1 MFFRDLLFGKSRHEP
16 LPIAMTGVR
25 MGERL
30 LQIGI
35 DDPVTVGG
43 LAKKVGLSGVNALA
57 APDDGAARRATAAA
71 NAAGVLIEVQVARGH
86 VFPFEGGAFDV
97 VVVHGARGL
106 LASLAPEDRAA
117 YLQEARRMLR
127 QGGRIVVIESA
138 ARGGLAGLL
147 RGHSVNQHY
156 AAGGGAEA
164 ALRAEGFRPVRV
176 LGEAEGYVF
185 TEGLKT

>member
-1 MFFRDLLFGKSRHEP
+1 MRLEP

-35 DDPVTVGG
+35 DDPATVGA

-57 APDDGAARRATAAA
+57 APDEGAARRAEAAA
-71 NAAGVLIEVQVARGH
+71 GAAGALIDVQVARWGA
-86 VFPFEGGAFDV
+86 FPFEAGTFDV
-97 VVVHGARGL
+97 VVVHSARGL
-106 LASLAPEDRAA
+106 LASLRPEDRVACI
-117 YLQEARRMLR
+117 QEARRMLR

-138 ARGGLAGLL
+138 PRGGLAGLL
-147 RGHSVNQHY
+147 RGHRVNEHY
-156 AAGGGAEA
+156 AAAGGARG
-164 ALRAEGFRPVRV
+164 ALTAEGFKPVRI

-185 TEGLKT
+185 AEGLKS